1 MFRVLNS
8 GDTILNGPD
17 TRKSLLASLNDS
29 AAESA
34 WNEFV
39 VLYRPL
45 IIRVARAKGVQDA
58 DAEDLAQ
65 EVLTRVERS
74 VGSFESQGPG
84 SFRRWLSQVTRN
96 LVINFLTRN
105 KELNGTGDSNVQ
117 SLLRQHADV
126 GNQTGTLFDFELR
139 RIRFQQAAEVVSEQV
154 ARSIWQCFFLTAVKD
169 EPVAAVAKKLNKSEG
184 AVRVARCRV
193 LAKIRSEVQSYD
205 TE

>member
-1 MFRVLNS
+1 M
-8 GDTILNGPD
+8 NGPD
-17 TRKSLLASLNDS
+17 TRKSLLASLNDA

-45 IIRVARAKGVQDA
+45 IVRVARAKGLQDA

-65 EVLTRVERS
+65 DVLTRVERS

-84 SFRRWLSQVTRN
+84 SFRRWLFQVTRN

-105 KELNGTGDSNVQ
+105 KERGSTGGSNIQ

-126 GNQTGTLFDFELR
+126 ENRTGTLFDLELR
-139 RIRFQQAAEVVSEQV
+139 RIRFRQAAEVVSDQV
-154 ARSIWQCFFLTAVKD
+154 GRSTWQCFFLTAVKD

-193 LAKIRSEVQSYD
+193 LAKIRSEVQSY
-205 TE
+205 EQE